1 MNQQTAGIDRD
12 TRKQKLLETVQGG
25 RIPVHIGIIMDGN
38 GRWAK
43 AHGYSRIRG
52 HQFGARNVKTI
63 VRCAD
68 RIGVRHVTLYVFSS
82 ENWARPSLEVTAL
95 MRLIRTYIA
104 RERQELH
111 EEGFC
116 FRMLGRVAGLAP
128 EVLAEARAST
138 ELMAGNKGTSL
149 NLCINYGGRA
159 EIVDAVRTLI
169 AQGKRADEIDEAA
182 ISSALYA
189 PDIPDPDLIIRTSG
203 ELRTSNFLLWQSAYS
218 ELLFTPVFWPDF
230 DEVEF
235 LQAVAQFQLRQ
246 RRFGK
251 IGEQAEDRKK

>member
-1 MNQQTAGIDRD
+1 M
-12 TRKQKLLETVQGG
+12 TRADSGPERARRKELLIAEVRTGTV
-25 RIPVHIGIIMDGN
+25 PAHVGIIMDGN

-68 RIGVRHVTLYVFSS
+68 RIGVHHVSLYVFST
-82 ENWARPSLEVTAL
+82 ENWTRPSLEVSAL

-104 RERQELH
+104 REREELH
-111 EEGFC
+111 AEGFR
-116 FRMLGRVAGLAP
+116 FRMLGREQDLAP
-128 EVLAEARAST
+128 EVLAEAKTST
-138 ELMAGNKGTSL
+138 ALMAGNKGTSL

-159 EIVDAVRTLI
+159 EIIDAVRKLMREGLKPD
-169 AQGKRADEIDEAA
+169 AIDEKA
-182 ISSALYA
+182 IARTLYA

-203 ELRTSNFLLWQSAYS
+203 EMRLSNFLLWQAAYS
-218 ELLFTPVFWPDF
+218 EFYFTPCLWPDF

-235 LQAVAQFQLRQ
+235 LQAVQDFQKRQ

-251 IGEQAEDRKK
+251 TGEQVAAG

>member
-1 MNQQTAGIDRD
+1 MTTAESGSEREQRKDRLIAE
-12 TRKQKLLETVQGG
+12 TRTGKV
-25 RIPVHIGIIMDGN
+25 PVHVGIIMDGN

-68 RIGVRHVTLYVFSS
+68 RIGVQHVSLYVFST
-82 ENWARPSLEVTAL
+82 ENWTRPSLEVSAL

-104 RERQELH
+104 REREELH
-111 EEGFC
+111 AEGFR
-116 FRMLGRVAGLAP
+116 FRMLGREQDLAP
-128 EVLAEARAST
+128 EVLAEARTST
-138 ELMAGNKGTSL
+138 ALMAKNHGTSL

-159 EIVDAVRTLI
+159 EIIDAVRKLLK
-169 AQGKRADEIDEAA
+169 QGVKPEAIDEEA
-182 ISSALYA
+182 IGKTLYA

-203 ELRTSNFLLWQSAYS
+203 EMRLSNFLLWQAAYS
-218 ELLFTPVFWPDF
+218 EFYFTPCYWPDF
-230 DEVEF
+230 DEFEF
-235 LQAVAQFQLRQ
+235 LQAVQDFQKRQ

-251 IGEQAEDRKK
+251 TGDQLSAV

>member
-1 MNQQTAGIDRD
+1 MNPNPPVPEREL
-12 TRKQKLLETVQGG
+12 RKNELLES
-25 RIPVHIGIIMDGN
+25 IPRGPVPAHIGIIMDGN

-43 AHGYSRIRG
+43 QHGYSRIRG

-68 RIGVRHVTLYVFSS
+68 RIGVRHVSLYVFSS
-82 ENWARPSLEVTAL
+82 ENWSRPSLEVTAL

-111 EEGFC
+111 EEGFR
-116 FRMLGRVAGLAP
+116 FRMLGRVQGLAP
-128 EVLAEARAST
+128 EVLAEARASA
-138 ELMAGNKGTSL
+138 ELMKMNSGTSL

-159 EIVDAVRTLI
+159 EIVDAVRALVS
-169 AQGKRADEIDEAA
+169 QGKRPEEITEEAIA
-182 ISSALYA
+182 SHLYA
-189 PDIPDPDLIIRTSG
+189 PDIPDPDLVIRTSG

-218 ELLFTPVFWPDF
+218 ELYFTPVLWPDF
-230 DEVEF
+230 DELEL
-235 LQAVAQFQLRQ
+235 LQAVSHFQTRQ

-251 IGEQAEDRKK
+251 TGEQIKDGKK